1 MNGAAYAPRMTEA
14 KPMKAELNVD
24 ENRACH
30 ARYKYGEEVSMLQ
43 KVHAGEAKNALLD
56 YDKEEEAE
64 RATKYLRVHA
74 RKKKTNVKIRK
85 RGKLVFIFR
94 EE

>member
-1 MNGAAYAPRMTEA
+1 
-14 KPMKAELNVD
+14 MKAELNVD

-56 YDKEEEAE
+56 YDSAEEAE
-64 RATKYLRVHA
+64 RAVKYLQVHA
-74 RKKKTNVKIRK
+74 RNKQMDVKIRK

>member
-1 MNGAAYAPRMTEA
+1 
-14 KPMKAELNVD
+14 MKAELNVD
-24 ENRACH
+24 ENRACY

-43 KVHAGEAKNALLD
+43 KVHAGEAKNVLLG
-56 YDKEEEAE
+56 YDTEEEAE
-64 RATKYLRVHA
+64 RVGKYMHVHA
-74 RKKKTNVKIRK
+74 RQKQMNAKIRK